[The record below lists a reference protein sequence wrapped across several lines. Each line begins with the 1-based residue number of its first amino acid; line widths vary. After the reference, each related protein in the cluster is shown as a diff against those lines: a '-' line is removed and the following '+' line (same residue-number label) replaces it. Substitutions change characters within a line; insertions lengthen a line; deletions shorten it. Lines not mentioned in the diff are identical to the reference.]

1 MQWLQLSKDVLSQAG
16 QHRRFLTSLKYLLH
30 IQSNNI
36 KCAYGMRCL
45 FSSSYLISEET
56 IKRNGERG
64 TSTEKGK
71 MKKWEQTGTLELKI
85 EPVTARVRL
94 LAVRLF
100 SYNPS
105 SSTTLHGLGRA
116 LRRPCLSRLACLGFA
131 CNSFAKKN
139 KRPLAVYCCSSYVLL
154 PFFILPLHLLVSA
167 SHSTFSNVFAFP
179 FACCI
184 YDV

>member
-1 MQWLQLSKDVLSQAG
+1 M
-16 QHRRFLTSLKYLLH
+16 KYFLH

-56 IKRNGERG
+56 IKRNGEQG

-71 MKKWEQTGTLELKI
+71 MKKWEQTVELKI

-100 SYNPS
+100 S
-105 SSTTLHGLGRA
+105 
-116 LRRPCLSRLACLGFA
+116 
-131 CNSFAKKN
+131 
-139 KRPLAVYCCSSYVLL
+139 
-154 PFFILPLHLLVSA
+154 
-167 SHSTFSNVFAFP
+167 
-179 FACCI
+179 
-184 YDV
+184 